1 MFWIINFGVFVFDIL
16 ITFLIGTRARH
27 MFITRYP
34 ELVYPKYHWSKSL
47 VVWIKMII
55 RYSIPVLNIL
65 YAWVLLDKDDEICDK
80 TVNKMISMS
89 LANMKEDE
97 H

>member
-1 MFWIINFGVFVFDIL
+1 MFWIINMCSFVFDIL
-16 ITFLIGTRARH
+16 MTFLIGTRARH

-34 ELVYPKYHWSKSL
+34 ELVCPKHHWSKSL

-55 RYSIPVLNIL
+55 TYSIPVLNIL
-65 YAWVLLDKDDEICDK
+65 YAWVLLYKDDEICDK
-80 TVNKMISMS
+80 TVNKMITMS
-89 LANMKEDE
+89 LANMKEDD